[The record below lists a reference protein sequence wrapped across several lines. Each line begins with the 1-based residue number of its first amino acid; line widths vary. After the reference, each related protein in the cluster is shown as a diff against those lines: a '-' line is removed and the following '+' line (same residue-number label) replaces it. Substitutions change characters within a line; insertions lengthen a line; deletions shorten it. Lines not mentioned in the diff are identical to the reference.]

1 MKKILIAFVAVSAL
15 TLSSCSKDTRIN
27 NQLDGSWNVT
37 KFENSTLPSGQSIT
51 LTFSKDKKG
60 KGTGTQTVSG
70 TGIFD
75 GTTSF
80 TYEVLDE
87 KLIQTTVV
95 SGFTNKEIS
104 TIKEHSKDKMILI
117 NTDNEETILE
127 AK

>member
-1 MKKILIAFVAVSAL
+1 MKKNLIAFVAVAVL
-15 TLSSCSKDTRIN
+15 ILSSCSKDTRIN

-37 KFENSTLPSGQSIT
+37 KFENSTLSSGQSIT
-51 LTFSKDKKG
+51 FTFSKDKKG
-60 KGTGTQTVSG
+60 KGTGTQTISG

-80 TYEVLDE
+80 SYEVLDE

-95 SGFTNKEIS
+95 SGFTNVEIS
-104 TIKEHSKDKMILI
+104 TIKEHSKDKMVLV
-117 NTDNEETILE
+117 NSDNEETVLE